1 MKRLLATLAFVFTVS
16 ASLPSYAMN
25 ESNVT
30 SPSQVT
36 EQMVIKYTHAA
47 EKVESISKNYES
59 IRENVSDEKE
69 AKELM
74 DKTRKEMVQAIE
86 STGLSVED
94 YNNIFRMAREDE
106 ALQKKISSMMR
117 Q

>member
-1 MKRLLATLAFVFTVS
+1 
-16 ASLPSYAMN
+16 
-25 ESNVT
+25 
-30 SPSQVT
+30 
-36 EQMVIKYTHAA
+36 
-47 EKVESISKNYES
+47 
-59 IRENVSDEKE
+59 KE

>member
-1 MKRLLATLAFVFTVS
+1 MKYILATLAFLFATL
-16 ASLPSYAMN
+16 ASLPSYAIN
-25 ESNVT
+25 ESPVT
-30 SPSQVT
+30 SPNQVT

-47 EKVESISKNYES
+47 EKVESISRNYES
-59 IRENVSDEKE
+59 LRKDVSNEEE

-74 DKTRKEMVQAIE
+74 EKTRAEMIQAIE
-86 STGLSVED
+86 SAGLSVEN

-106 ALQKKISSMMR
+106 ALQKKITSMMR